1 MNQVK
6 LNELIQ
12 EEKVVLPLYFLRMYK
27 DFNVSLDEFI
37 LLAYLYNKD
46 KIIFNPEK
54 ISDDLKSDLFMV
66 MQCISNLEDK
76 GLVSVNTIK
85 NERGIMEEVLNINP
99 LFTKITQKLV
109 EELNVKEKEEIN
121 IHELVEREFNRRLSP
136 LEHEVIDEW
145 ERNNFSKEL
154 IKEAVR
160 EASINGVNNLR
171 YIDKILVDWSKKGIQ
186 KPDDIKKEIKEEK
199 GEPQEVFKY
208 DWLNENEEI

>member
-12 EEKVVLPLYFLRMYK
+12 EEKVVVPLYFLRMYK
-27 DFNVSLDEFI
+27 DFNVNLDEFV
-37 LLAYLYNKD
+37 LLLYLYNKD

-54 ISDDLKSDLFMV
+54 ISDDLKIDLLMV

-76 GLVSVNTIK
+76 GLVSVNTVK
-85 NERGIMEEVLNINP
+85 NERGIMEEVLNIEP

-109 EELNVKEKEEIN
+109 EELNIKEKEEIN
-121 IHELVEREFNRRLSP
+121 IHELIEREFNRRLSP

-171 YIDKILVDWSKKGIQ
+171 YIDKILIDWNKKGIQ
-186 KPDDIKKEIKEEK
+186 KPEDIKKDIKEEK
-199 GEPQEVFKY
+199 EVDQEVFKY
-208 DWLNENEEI
+208 DWLNEDEEI

>member
-54 ISDDLKSDLFMV
+54 ISDDLKIDLLMV

-76 GLVSVNTIK
+76 GLVSVNTVK
-85 NERGIMEEVLNINP
+85 NERGIMEEILNINP
-99 LFTKITQKLV
+99 LFTKITQKLI
-109 EELNVKEKEEIN
+109 EDLNIKEKEEIN
-121 IHELVEREFNRRLSP
+121 IHELIEREFNRRLSP

-171 YIDKILVDWSKKGIQ
+171 YIDKILIDWSKKGIQ
-186 KPDDIKKEIKEEK
+186 KPEDIKKEIKEEK
-199 GEPQEVFKY
+199 EEAQEVFKY
-208 DWLNENEEI
+208 DWLNEDEEI